1 MLVLGNQH
9 TFSKLEL
16 ENLQKKFTTIDFVKY
31 KEVDVEEVIKQI
43 LSIITKQE
51 KTLIVLNTQALVPD
65 ELLLYLTKL
74 EQDGIQYV
82 SIQSFMEKY
91 LYKCYIPSNHLT
103 DISFLEEIKQFNLFE
118 RFIKFIIDYSITLI
132 ILILT
137 SPFMLYAIYKIRKE
151 SDGPIFFKQKRIG
164 QNGKEFTCIKFR
176 SMSIDAEKNGAQF
189 ATVDDERVY
198 PWGKTMRETRIDE
211 LPQLWN
217 VLKRDMHLIGP
228 RPERKV
234 WTEEFEK
241 EIPYYNERHIVKP
254 GLTGWAQVLYPY
266 GVDAYDA
273 KQKLMYDLYYIKHWS
288 LWLEIKTTWKT
299 IMVVLSR
306 KGL

>member
-1 MLVLGNQH
+1 LLVLGKQH

-16 ENLQKKFTTIDFVKY
+16 ETLQKKFTIDFVEY
-31 KEVDVEEVIKQI
+31 KEIDSKEVIREI
-43 LSIITKQE
+43 SSFITK
-51 KTLIVLNTQALVPD
+51 KDKRLIVLNTQALVPD
-65 ELLLYLTKL
+65 ELLRYLTKL
-74 EQDGIQYV
+74 EQEEGIQYLT
-82 SIQSFMEKY
+82 IQSFMEKY
-91 LYKCYIPSNHLT
+91 LHKCYIPSNHT
-103 DISFLEEIKQFNLFE
+103 DISFLEEIKPFNLFE
-118 RFIKFIIDYSITLI
+118 RSIKFVIDYAITVI

-137 SPFMLYAIYKIRKE
+137 SPFILYAIYRIKKE
-151 SDGPIFFKQKRIG
+151 SDGPIFFKQKRLG

-176 SMSIDAEKNGAQF
+176 SMSVDAEKNGAQF

-234 WTEEFEK
+234 WTDEFEK

-266 GVDAYDA
+266 GANAYDA

-288 LWLEIKTTWKT
+288 LWLEIKTIFKT
-299 IMVVLSR
+299 IVVILSR
-306 KGL
+306 KGV

>member
-1 MLVLGNQH
+1 MLVLGKQH
-9 TFSKLEL
+9 IFSKLEL
-16 ENLQKKFTTIDFVKY
+16 ETLQKKFTTIDFVEY
-31 KEVDVEEVIKQI
+31 KEIDSKEVIKQI
-43 LSIITKQE
+43 ASTVTKKE

-65 ELLLYLTKL
+65 ELLRYLTKL
-74 EQDGIQYV
+74 EQEGIQYLT
-82 SIQSFMEKY
+82 IQSFMEKY
-91 LYKCYIPSNHLT
+91 LYKCYIPPNHT
-103 DISFLEEIKQFNLFE
+103 DISFLEEIKPFNLFE
-118 RFIKFIIDYSITLI
+118 RSIKFVIDYGITVI
-132 ILILT
+132 ILTLT
-137 SPFMLYAIYKIRKE
+137 FPFILYAIYRIKKE
-151 SDGPIFFKQKRIG
+151 SDGPIFFKQKRLG

-217 VLKRDMHLIGP
+217 VLKRDMYLIGP

-234 WTEEFEK
+234 WTDEFEK

-266 GVDAYDA
+266 GANAYDA

-288 LWLEIKTTWKT
+288 LWLEIKTIFKT
-299 IMVVLSR
+299 IVVILSR
-306 KGL
+306 KGV

>member
-1 MLVLGNQH
+1 MLVLGKQH

-16 ENLQKKFTTIDFVKY
+16 ETLQKKFTIDFVEY
-31 KEVDVEEVIKQI
+31 KEIDSKEVIREI
-43 LSIITKQE
+43 SSFITK
-51 KTLIVLNTQALVPD
+51 KDKRLIVLNTQALVPD
-65 ELLLYLTKL
+65 ELLRYLTKL
-74 EQDGIQYV
+74 EQEEGIQYLT
-82 SIQSFMEKY
+82 IQSFMEKY
-91 LYKCYIPSNHLT
+91 LHKCYIPSNHT
-103 DISFLEEIKQFNLFE
+103 DISFLEEIKPFNLFE
-118 RFIKFIIDYSITLI
+118 RSIKFVIDYAITVI

-137 SPFMLYAIYKIRKE
+137 SPFILYAIYRIKKE
-151 SDGPIFFKQKRIG
+151 SDGPIFFKQKRLG

-176 SMSIDAEKNGAQF
+176 SMSVDAEKNGAQF

-234 WTEEFEK
+234 WTDEFEK

-266 GVDAYDA
+266 GANAYDA

-288 LWLEIKTTWKT
+288 LWLEIKTIFKT
-299 IMVVLSR
+299 IVVILSR
-306 KGL
+306 KGV

>member
-1 MLVLGNQH
+1 MLVLGKQH

-16 ENLQKKFTTIDFVKY
+16 ETLQKKFTIDFVEY
-31 KEVDVEEVIKQI
+31 KEIDSKEVIREI
-43 LSIITKQE
+43 SSFITK
-51 KTLIVLNTQALVPD
+51 KDKRLIVLNTQALVPD
-65 ELLLYLTKL
+65 ELLRYLTKL
-74 EQDGIQYV
+74 EQEEGIQYLT
-82 SIQSFMEKY
+82 IQSFMEKY
-91 LYKCYIPSNHLT
+91 LHKCYIPSNHT
-103 DISFLEEIKQFNLFE
+103 DISFLEEIKPFNLFE
-118 RFIKFIIDYSITLI
+118 RSIKFVIDYAISVI

-137 SPFMLYAIYKIRKE
+137 SPFILYAIYRIKKE
-151 SDGPIFFKQKRIG
+151 SDGPIFFKQKRLG

-176 SMSIDAEKNGAQF
+176 SMSVDAEKNGAQF

-234 WTEEFEK
+234 WTDEFEK

-266 GVDAYDA
+266 GANAYDA

-288 LWLEIKTTWKT
+288 LWLEIKTIFKT
-299 IMVVLSR
+299 IVVILSR
-306 KGL
+306 KGV